1 MRVVLFG
8 HRTLK
13 DMEKADRIR
22 ACYLH
27 ACLRYVTHE
36 PMTNTSLRERFGI
49 GEKNAVLASRLL
61 NEAIEAGV
69 ILVRDPEAG
78 TRNRTYL
85 PFWVAAEHSEG
96 RIA

>member
-49 GEKNAVLASRLL
+49 GEKNAALASRLL
-61 NEAIEAGV
+61 TEAVEAGV

-78 TRNRTYL
+78 TRSRTYL
-85 PFWVAAEHSEG
+85 PFWVAANTVKEG
-96 RIA
+96 IA